1 MSSAAVNAAIAQMI
15 AANTDKLVH
24 ALAAKYDFDPAEAL
38 ESLGDLV
45 IQKKEAI
52 PRKSKS
58 KVATIEAPPSDKPKR
73 AKTGYLLHQDSVR
86 AQCRAELEEE
96 AEEGVKVMAKD
107 VVRGIAAKWK
117 ELSDEEIAEWKEV
130 AAAAKSPT
138 PSGSEDEV
146 EEE

>member
-38 ESLGDLV
+38 EGLGDLV

-58 KVATIEAPPSDKPKR
+58 KVATIQAPPSDKPKR
-73 AKTGYLLHQDSVR
+73 AKTGYLFHQDSVR

-107 VVRGIAAKWK
+107 VVRATAALWSA
-117 ELSDEEIAEWKEV
+117 LDEEEKEAWNELAKTEAE
-130 AAAAKSPT
+130 ARTAG
-138 PSGSEDEV
+138 GSTC
-146 EEE
+146 